1 VTAARQRRLR
11 WVNALC
17 VTPFDEHGHLDED
30 ALARL
35 VDRLASEEI
44 GIYLGD
50 FSVGEGHALRP
61 REARRMYEIGVAA
74 AAGRAPVYAA
84 ALGFTSTDR
93 LIEQAIEAEELGVDA
108 VQILPPRLMPA
119 PGMPR
124 MAELEQ
130 FYAQVLD
137 EVRGPVHLCDHVVM
151 SGYRLPGDLLG
162 DLVTA
167 FSSIEAVN
175 VSDPDLDAVALLV
188 AALGARVAVRVG
200 LVGHLP
206 TALLLGGQG
215 VLCFEAAVAS
225 QLCREVI
232 DTFRA
237 GEMDGW
243 RASFQRL
250 VLLNIALT
258 RAPVP
263 QSVKGAM
270 ALLGS
275 PVGDV
280 RRPRQ
285 PLGKEEEHEIAESL
299 RSLGLIGPD
308 R

>member
-1 VTAARQRRLR
+1 MTATGRSRLR
-11 WVNALC
+11 WVNAVC
-17 VTPFDEHGHLDED
+17 VTPFDDHGRLDED
-30 ALARL
+30 ALSRL
-35 VDRLASEEI
+35 VDGLADEEV

-50 FSVGEGHALRP
+50 FNVGEGHTLRP
-61 REARRMYEIGVAA
+61 REIRRMYEIGVAA

-93 LIEQAIEAEELGVDA
+93 LIEQALEAEELGVDA
-108 VQILPPRLMPA
+108 VQILPPRPVVA
-119 PGMPR
+119 AGMPR
-124 MAELEQ
+124 IAELER
-130 FYAQVLD
+130 FYAEVLD
-137 EVRGPVHLCDHVVM
+137 RVRGPVHLSDHAVM
-151 SGYRLPGDLLG
+151 TGYRLPGDLLG

-175 VSDPDLDAVALLV
+175 VSDTDLDAVALLV

-200 LVGHLP
+200 LVTQLP
-206 TALLLGGQG
+206 TALLLGGHG
-215 VLCFEAAVAS
+215 VLCCEAAVAP

-237 GEMDGW
+237 GAIDGW
-243 RASFQRL
+243 RTSFQRL

-270 ALLGS
+270 TLLGTQ
-275 PVGDV
+275 VGQM
-280 RRPRQ
+280 RRPRL
-285 PLGKEEEHEIAESL
+285 PLAKEEEHEIAESL
-299 RSLGLIGPD
+299 TSLGLIGPD